1 MFLDYSITK
10 VYKTIL
16 FLSSNLALDAKSE
29 RHQSQKTSIGKKSQ
43 KIAKNQDQENL
54 RLKLTLA
61 EKNRSD

>member
-1 MFLDYSITK
+1 MLLNAI
-10 VYKTIL
+10 
-16 FLSSNLALDAKSE
+16 
-29 RHQSQKTSIGKKSQ
+29 KKSQ

>member
-1 MFLDYSITK
+1 LITQLLRYIKQSFFLN
-10 VYKTIL
+10 
-16 FLSSNLALDAKSE
+16 SNVALDAKSE